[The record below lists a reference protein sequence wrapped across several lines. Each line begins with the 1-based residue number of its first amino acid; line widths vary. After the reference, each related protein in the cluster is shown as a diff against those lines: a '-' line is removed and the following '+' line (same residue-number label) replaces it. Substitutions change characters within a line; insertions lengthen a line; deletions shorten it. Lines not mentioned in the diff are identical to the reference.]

1 MLCSETHNIPRPC
14 IVLALH
20 IDCSHMYTSYFRHI
34 TLKCSYC
41 WMFVRQFGLDIHLK
55 DIMHN
60 NSNMWKGSVNVNFEV
75 LISN

>member
-1 MLCSETHNIPRPC
+1 
-14 IVLALH
+14 
-20 IDCSHMYTSYFRHI
+20 
-34 TLKCSYC
+34 
-41 WMFVRQFGLDIHLK
+41 MFVRQFGLDIHLK